1 MDMKVKIPSNPA
13 LSLTKRKKNLHE
25 ISAAQHNKLKVL
37 KRTDVTLTPNP
48 ILCQLL
54 VNQKN

>member
-1 MDMKVKIPSNPA
+1 MKVKIPCNP
-13 LSLTKRKKNLHE
+13 SPSQKEKKNLHE

-37 KRTDVTLTPNP
+37 KRKDFTLTPNP
-48 ILCQLL
+48 NPILGQLL